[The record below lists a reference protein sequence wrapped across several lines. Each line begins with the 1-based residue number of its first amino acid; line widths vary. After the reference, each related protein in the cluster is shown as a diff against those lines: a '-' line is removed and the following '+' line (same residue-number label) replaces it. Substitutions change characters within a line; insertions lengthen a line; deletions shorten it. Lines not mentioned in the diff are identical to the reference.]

1 MVRLGGSR
9 GNLSLSLS
17 LSLSLARE
25 AKPPTRG
32 KSMVGA
38 ALLNS

>member
-1 MVRLGGSR
+1 MTRVCALGGSR
-9 GNLSLSLS
+9 GSF
-17 LSLSLARE
+17 SLAE